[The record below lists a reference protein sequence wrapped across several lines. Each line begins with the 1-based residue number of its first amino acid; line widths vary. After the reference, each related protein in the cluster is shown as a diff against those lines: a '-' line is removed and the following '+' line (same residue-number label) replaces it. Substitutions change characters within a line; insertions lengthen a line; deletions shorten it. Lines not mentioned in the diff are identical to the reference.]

1 MRVPFGLDA
10 HGNAVWADQIPY
22 DRNGFKCGLVC
33 PDPNCGKRLKA
44 VRWSKDDPE
53 RGIHYLAHEANSRC
67 AVESN
72 PESLLHLEAKAVLQG
87 LIGHDFYLPN
97 LSLIDSVPHTSR
109 YRNAGKLE
117 FKKYGKLTVLPV
129 PGSSVLKFGPETY
142 KSFIPGTGCMTKIED
157 VKTERD
163 CGAMCPEGLIP
174 DAVALLSHADTE
186 IWVAIEFRVSHPK
199 AIEDVR
205 KYATVDFPVMEISI
219 TDDIANAGNIR
230 KSLAERITGTGH
242 ATRFA
247 GREWLY
253 SPAAKKILNLEYA
266 NKLLFDCQA
275 GDRDGMDPRRCA
287 REDLINGVIAE
298 FGSEYIMTGDAGQKN
313 RLNSAEILRF
323 ELDSVPTDGNGHI
336 TGYFHGFPLGTS
348 LEDISAAIDN
358 VGKVENGH
366 PNRIDV
372 PEEPERI
379 EPEQNVGVSNEK
391 PTVTEIEDSSIRE
404 PKSHPTQS
412 GKPVWTNLE
421 VPPDNVRLLTG
432 VSRKTDRPWYRAD
445 CTLGEESSIK
455 PGGKFKILL
464 SERQYARADAQKKAG
479 KPVSLGLKTARY
491 PDGVEIDGEMVALED
506 LAADINVRKTNPL
519 PKSPEEYRGATEQSF
534 DGNEWVNFRFFPD
547 LVDLSKSI
555 DPDTARTDYRAD
567 VTSEVAGR
575 NCSFTLHLAKWQ
587 YDKAVKDQNQNSPI
601 HIGMKLKY
609 IKGGVI
615 PVVCSRGDDKSMAGM
630 PFTSCSSLVAEFSI
644 LGTNTLVVWYYAIR
658 EKGG

>member
-1 MRVPFGLDA
+1 M
-10 HGNAVWADQIPY
+10 WQE
-22 DRNGFKCGLVC
+22 K
-33 PDPNCGKRLKA
+33 
-44 VRWSKDDPE
+44 
-53 RGIHYLAHEANSRC
+53 
-67 AVESN
+67 
-72 PESLLHLEAKAVLQG
+72 LQ
-87 LIGHDFYLPN
+87 
-97 LSLIDSVPHTSR
+97 
-109 YRNAGKLE
+109 
-117 FKKYGKLTVLPV
+117 
-129 PGSSVLKFGPETY
+129 
-142 KSFIPGTGCMTKIED
+142 
-157 VKTERD
+157 
-163 CGAMCPEGLIP
+163 
-174 DAVALLSHADTE
+174 DAVA
-186 IWVAIEFRVSHPK
+186 SHPWLEPHQDIK
-199 AIEDVR
+199 RKPQAPGMQLVDWYGFTVPKTEKKMFLKQSARREDLLVVGEVDNIHSFFDDYETEWKSNILFDDLDEALCYCEDVR
-205 KYATVDFPVMEISI
+205 SGFIS
-219 TDDIANAGNIR
+219 DIQLHSSFIMYKVPGFKAMPG
-230 KSLAERITGTGH
+230 GG
-242 ATRFA
+242 FA
-247 GREWLY
+247 GWSDLFN
-253 SPAAKKILNLEYA
+253 AAHGNLEYA

-275 GDRDGMDPRRCA
+275 GDRDGMDPRQCA
-287 REDLINGVIAE
+287 KEDLINGVIVE

-379 EPEQNVGVSNEK
+379 EVEQNAGVSKEK
-391 PTVTEIEDSSIRE
+391 PPIAEMEDTSIRE
-404 PKSHPTQS
+404 PKSHPTQPK
-412 GKPVWTNLE
+412 KPVWTNLE
-421 VPPDNVRLLTG
+421 VPPDSVILLTG

-506 LAADINVRKTNPL
+506 LAADINVRKPDPL

-534 DGNEWVNFRFFPD
+534 NGNEWVNFHFFPD

-567 VTSEVAGR
+567 VTSEIAGR

-615 PVVCSRGDDKSMAGM
+615 PVQFEGEQFTHNYSPKKLEESLPKAQKARSVSGCRQGKGNRVSSYQDRSYRFKTEEVCERGLPGAHESR
-630 PFTSCSSLVAEFSI
+630 
-644 LGTNTLVVWYYAIR
+644 N
-658 EKGG
+658 

>member
-1 MRVPFGLDA
+1 MWQEKLQDTAASHPWLE
-10 HGNAVWADQIPY
+10 P
-22 DRNGFKCGLVC
+22 
-33 PDPNCGKRLKA
+33 
-44 VRWSKDDPE
+44 
-53 RGIHYLAHEANSRC
+53 HEAIKRKTQAPGMQLVDWYGFTVPKTKKEMFLKQSARREDLLVVGEVDNIHSFFSDYETEWR
-67 AVESN
+67 SN
-72 PESLLHLEAKAVLQG
+72 ILFDDLDEAL
-87 LIGHDFYLPN
+87 
-97 LSLIDSVPHTSR
+97 R
-109 YRNAGKLE
+109 Y
-117 FKKYGKLTVLPV
+117 
-129 PGSSVLKFGPETY
+129 
-142 KSFIPGTGCMTKIED
+142 C
-157 VKTERD
+157 
-163 CGAMCPEGLIP
+163 
-174 DAVALLSHADTE
+174 
-186 IWVAIEFRVSHPK
+186 
-199 AIEDVR
+199 EDVR
-205 KYATVDFPVMEISI
+205 SGFIS
-219 TDDIANAGNIR
+219 DIQ
-230 KSLAERITGTGH
+230 LH
-242 ATRFA
+242 
-247 GREWLY
+247 
-253 SPAAKKILNLEYA
+253 
-266 NKLLFDCQA
+266 
-275 GDRDGMDPRRCA
+275 
-287 REDLINGVIAE
+287 LINGVIAE

-404 PKSHPTQS
+404 PKSHPTQPK
-412 GKPVWTNLE
+412 KPVWTNLE
-421 VPPDNVRLLTG
+421 VAPDSVILLTG
-432 VSRKTDRPWYRAD
+432 VSRKTARSWYRAD

-464 SERQYARADAQKKAG
+464 SERQYARADAQQKAG

-506 LAADINVRKTNPL
+506 LAADINVRKTDPL
-519 PKSPEEYRGATEQSF
+519 PKSPEEYRGAAEQSF
-534 DGNEWVNFRFFPD
+534 NGNEWVNFHFFPD
-547 LVDLSKSI
+547 LVDLSKFI

-567 VTSEVAGR
+567 VTSEIAGR

-615 PVVCSRGDDKSMAGM
+615 PVQFEGEQFTHNYSPKKLEESLPKVQKARSVSGCRQGKGNRISSYQDRSYRFKTKEVYERGLPGTHESR
-630 PFTSCSSLVAEFSI
+630 
-644 LGTNTLVVWYYAIR
+644 N
-658 EKGG
+658 

>member
-1 MRVPFGLDA
+1 MWKEKLQDTAASHPWLE
-10 HGNAVWADQIPY
+10 P
-22 DRNGFKCGLVC
+22 
-33 PDPNCGKRLKA
+33 
-44 VRWSKDDPE
+44 
-53 RGIHYLAHEANSRC
+53 HEAIKRKTQAPGMQLVDWYGFTVPKTKKEMFLKQSARREDLLVVGEVDNIHSFFSDYETEWR
-67 AVESN
+67 SN
-72 PESLLHLEAKAVLQG
+72 ILFDDLDEAL
-87 LIGHDFYLPN
+87 
-97 LSLIDSVPHTSR
+97 R
-109 YRNAGKLE
+109 Y
-117 FKKYGKLTVLPV
+117 
-129 PGSSVLKFGPETY
+129 
-142 KSFIPGTGCMTKIED
+142 C
-157 VKTERD
+157 
-163 CGAMCPEGLIP
+163 
-174 DAVALLSHADTE
+174 
-186 IWVAIEFRVSHPK
+186 
-199 AIEDVR
+199 EDVR
-205 KYATVDFPVMEISI
+205 SGFIS
-219 TDDIANAGNIR
+219 DIQLHSSFIMYKEPGFKAMPG
-230 KSLAERITGTGH
+230 GG
-242 ATRFA
+242 FA
-247 GREWLY
+247 GWSDLFY
-253 SPAAKKILNLEYA
+253 AAHGNLEYA

-298 FGSEYIMTGDAGQKN
+298 FGSEYIMTGGAGQKN

-445 CTLGEESSIK
+445 YALGEESSIK

-615 PVVCSRGDDKSMAGM
+615 PVQFEGEQFTHNYSPKKLEESLPKVQKARSVSGCRQGKGNRVSSYQDRSYRFKTEEAYERGLPGTHESR
-630 PFTSCSSLVAEFSI
+630 
-644 LGTNTLVVWYYAIR
+644 N
-658 EKGG
+658 

>member
-1 MRVPFGLDA
+1 MWQEKLQDTAASHPWLE
-10 HGNAVWADQIPY
+10 P
-22 DRNGFKCGLVC
+22 
-33 PDPNCGKRLKA
+33 
-44 VRWSKDDPE
+44 
-53 RGIHYLAHEANSRC
+53 HEAIKRKTQAPGMQLVDWYGFTVPKTKKEMFLKQFARREDLLVVGEVDNIHSFFSDYETEWR
-67 AVESN
+67 SN
-72 PESLLHLEAKAVLQG
+72 ILFDDLDEAL
-87 LIGHDFYLPN
+87 
-97 LSLIDSVPHTSR
+97 R
-109 YRNAGKLE
+109 Y
-117 FKKYGKLTVLPV
+117 
-129 PGSSVLKFGPETY
+129 
-142 KSFIPGTGCMTKIED
+142 C
-157 VKTERD
+157 
-163 CGAMCPEGLIP
+163 
-174 DAVALLSHADTE
+174 
-186 IWVAIEFRVSHPK
+186 
-199 AIEDVR
+199 EDVR
-205 KYATVDFPVMEISI
+205 SGFIS
-219 TDDIANAGNIR
+219 DIQLHSSFIMYKEPGFKAMPG
-230 KSLAERITGTGH
+230 GG
-242 ATRFA
+242 FA
-247 GREWLY
+247 GWSDLFY
-253 SPAAKKILNLEYA
+253 AAHGNLEYA

-379 EPEQNVGVSNEK
+379 ETEQNVGVSKEK

-412 GKPVWTNLE
+412 GKPVWMNLE

-464 SERQYARADAQKKAG
+464 GERQYARADAQKKAG
-479 KPVSLGLKTARY
+479 KPVSLGLKTDRY
-491 PDGVEIDGEMVALED
+491 PDGVEIDGEMVAIED
-506 LAADINVRKTNPL
+506 LVADINVRKTDSGKTDPL
-519 PKSPEEYRGATEQSF
+519 PKSPEECRDTTEQPF
-534 DGNEWVNFRFFPD
+534 NGDEWVNFRFLPD
-547 LVDLSKSI
+547 LVALSKSI

-567 VTSEVAGR
+567 VTSEIAGR

-587 YDKAVKDQNQNSPI
+587 YDKAVKAQNQTSPI
-601 HIGMKLKY
+601 HVGMKLKY

-615 PVVCSRGDDKSMAGM
+615 PVQFEGEQFSHNYPPKKLEESLPKVQEARSVSGCRQGKGNRVSSYQARSYRSKMEETCDRELPVAYDSRS
-630 PFTSCSSLVAEFSI
+630 
-644 LGTNTLVVWYYAIR
+644 
-658 EKGG
+658 

>member
-1 MRVPFGLDA
+1 MGQKDGSQMRVPFGLDE

-53 RGIHYLAHEANSRC
+53 KGIHYLAHEANSRC

-199 AIEDVR
+199 TIEDVR

-219 TDDIANAGNIR
+219 TDDIANAEDTR

-253 SPAAKKILNLEYA
+253 SPAAKKILKRSWHIE
-266 NKLLFDCQA
+266 
-275 GDRDGMDPRRCA
+275 
-287 REDLINGVIAE
+287 AE
-298 FGSEYIMTGDAGQKN
+298 P
-313 RLNSAEILRF
+313 SAKPLR
-323 ELDSVPTDGNGHI
+323 H
-336 TGYFHGFPLGTS
+336 
-348 LEDISAAIDN
+348 
-358 VGKVENGH
+358 
-366 PNRIDV
+366 
-372 PEEPERI
+372 
-379 EPEQNVGVSNEK
+379 
-391 PTVTEIEDSSIRE
+391 
-404 PKSHPTQS
+404 
-412 GKPVWTNLE
+412 
-421 VPPDNVRLLTG
+421 
-432 VSRKTDRPWYRAD
+432 
-445 CTLGEESSIK
+445 
-455 PGGKFKILL
+455 
-464 SERQYARADAQKKAG
+464 
-479 KPVSLGLKTARY
+479 
-491 PDGVEIDGEMVALED
+491 
-506 LAADINVRKTNPL
+506 
-519 PKSPEEYRGATEQSF
+519 
-534 DGNEWVNFRFFPD
+534 
-547 LVDLSKSI
+547 
-555 DPDTARTDYRAD
+555 
-567 VTSEVAGR
+567 
-575 NCSFTLHLAKWQ
+575 
-587 YDKAVKDQNQNSPI
+587 
-601 HIGMKLKY
+601 
-609 IKGGVI
+609 
-615 PVVCSRGDDKSMAGM
+615 
-630 PFTSCSSLVAEFSI
+630 
-644 LGTNTLVVWYYAIR
+644 
-658 EKGG
+658 

>member
-1 MRVPFGLDA
+1 MWQEKLQDTAASHPWLE
-10 HGNAVWADQIPY
+10 P
-22 DRNGFKCGLVC
+22 
-33 PDPNCGKRLKA
+33 
-44 VRWSKDDPE
+44 
-53 RGIHYLAHEANSRC
+53 HEAIKRKTQAPGMQLVDWYGFTVPKTKKEMFLKQSARREDLLVVGEVDNIHSFFSDYETEWR
-67 AVESN
+67 SN
-72 PESLLHLEAKAVLQG
+72 ILFDDLDEAL
-87 LIGHDFYLPN
+87 
-97 LSLIDSVPHTSR
+97 R
-109 YRNAGKLE
+109 Y
-117 FKKYGKLTVLPV
+117 
-129 PGSSVLKFGPETY
+129 
-142 KSFIPGTGCMTKIED
+142 C
-157 VKTERD
+157 
-163 CGAMCPEGLIP
+163 
-174 DAVALLSHADTE
+174 
-186 IWVAIEFRVSHPK
+186 
-199 AIEDVR
+199 EDVR
-205 KYATVDFPVMEISI
+205 SGFIS
-219 TDDIANAGNIR
+219 DIQLHSSFIMYKEPGFKAMPG
-230 KSLAERITGTGH
+230 GG
-242 ATRFA
+242 FA
-247 GREWLY
+247 GWSDLFY
-253 SPAAKKILNLEYA
+253 AAHGNLEYA

-313 RLNSAEILRF
+313 HQNSAEILRF

-464 SERQYARADAQKKAG
+464 GERQYARADAQKKAG
-479 KPVSLGLKTARY
+479 KPVSLGLKTDRY

-506 LAADINVRKTNPL
+506 LAADIDVRRTDSRKTDP
-519 PKSPEEYRGATEQSF
+519 PSKSPEEYRGITEQSF
-534 DGNEWVNFRFFPD
+534 NGDEWVNFHFFPD

-567 VTSEVAGR
+567 VTSEIAGR

-615 PVVCSRGDDKSMAGM
+615 PVQFEGEQFTHNYSPKKLEESLPKAQKARSVSGCRQGKGNRVSSYQDRSYRFQTEEAYERGLPGAHESR
-630 PFTSCSSLVAEFSI
+630 
-644 LGTNTLVVWYYAIR
+644 N
-658 EKGG
+658 

>member
-1 MRVPFGLDA
+1 MWQEKLQDAVTSHPWLEPHQDIKRKPQAPGMQLVDWYGFTVP
-10 HGNAVWADQIPY
+10 
-22 DRNGFKCGLVC
+22 
-33 PDPNCGKRLKA
+33 
-44 VRWSKDDPE
+44 
-53 RGIHYLAHEANSRC
+53 
-67 AVESN
+67 
-72 PESLLHLEAKAVLQG
+72 
-87 LIGHDFYLPN
+87 
-97 LSLIDSVPHTSR
+97 
-109 YRNAGKLE
+109 
-117 FKKYGKLTVLPV
+117 
-129 PGSSVLKFGPETY
+129 
-142 KSFIPGTGCMTKIED
+142 
-157 VKTERD
+157 KTEKKMFLKQSARRED
-163 CGAMCPEGLIP
+163 LLVVGEVDNIHSFFSDYETEWRSNILF
-174 DAVALLSHADTE
+174 DDLDEAL
-186 IWVAIEFRVSHPK
+186 RYC
-199 AIEDVR
+199 EDVR
-205 KYATVDFPVMEISI
+205 SGFIS
-219 TDDIANAGNIR
+219 DIQLHSSFIMYKEPGFKAMPG
-230 KSLAERITGTGH
+230 GG
-242 ATRFA
+242 FA
-247 GREWLY
+247 GWSDLFY
-253 SPAAKKILNLEYA
+253 AAHGNLEYA

-313 RLNSAEILRF
+313 RQNSAEILRF

-379 EPEQNVGVSNEK
+379 EVEQNAGVSKEK
-391 PTVTEIEDSSIRE
+391 APVSEIEDSFIRE
-404 PKSHPTQS
+404 PKSHPTQPK
-412 GKPVWTNLE
+412 KPVWTNLE
-421 VPPDNVRLLTG
+421 VAPDSVILLTG

-506 LAADINVRKTNPL
+506 LAADINVRKTDPL

-534 DGNEWVNFRFFPD
+534 NGNEWVNFHFFPD

-567 VTSEVAGR
+567 VTSEIAGR

-615 PVVCSRGDDKSMAGM
+615 PVQFEGEQSTHNYSPKKLEESLPKAQKARSVSGCRQGKGNRVSSYQDRSYRFQTEEAYERGLPGAPGAHESR
-630 PFTSCSSLVAEFSI
+630 
-644 LGTNTLVVWYYAIR
+644 N
-658 EKGG
+658 

>member
-1 MRVPFGLDA
+1 MWKEKLQDTAASHPWLE
-10 HGNAVWADQIPY
+10 P
-22 DRNGFKCGLVC
+22 
-33 PDPNCGKRLKA
+33 
-44 VRWSKDDPE
+44 
-53 RGIHYLAHEANSRC
+53 HEAIKRKTQAPGMQLVDWYGFTVPKTKKEMFLKQSARREDLLVVGEVDNIHSFFSDYETEWR
-67 AVESN
+67 SN
-72 PESLLHLEAKAVLQG
+72 ILFDDLDEAL
-87 LIGHDFYLPN
+87 
-97 LSLIDSVPHTSR
+97 R
-109 YRNAGKLE
+109 Y
-117 FKKYGKLTVLPV
+117 
-129 PGSSVLKFGPETY
+129 
-142 KSFIPGTGCMTKIED
+142 C
-157 VKTERD
+157 
-163 CGAMCPEGLIP
+163 
-174 DAVALLSHADTE
+174 
-186 IWVAIEFRVSHPK
+186 
-199 AIEDVR
+199 EDVR
-205 KYATVDFPVMEISI
+205 SGFIS
-219 TDDIANAGNIR
+219 DIQLHSSFIMYKEPGFKAMPG
-230 KSLAERITGTGH
+230 GG
-242 ATRFA
+242 FA
-247 GREWLY
+247 GWSDLFY
-253 SPAAKKILNLEYA
+253 AAHGNLEYA

-275 GDRDGMDPRRCA
+275 GDRDGMDPRQCA

-587 YDKAVKDQNQNSPI
+587 YDKAVKDQNQNSHI

-615 PVVCSRGDDKSMAGM
+615 PVQFEGEQSTHNYSPKKLEESLPKVQKARSVSGCRQGKGNRVSSYQDRSYRFKTKEAYEHGLPGAHESR
-630 PFTSCSSLVAEFSI
+630 
-644 LGTNTLVVWYYAIR
+644 N
-658 EKGG
+658 

>member
-1 MRVPFGLDA
+1 MWQEKLQDAVTSHPWLEPHQDIKRKPQAPGMQLVDWYGFTVP
-10 HGNAVWADQIPY
+10 
-22 DRNGFKCGLVC
+22 
-33 PDPNCGKRLKA
+33 
-44 VRWSKDDPE
+44 
-53 RGIHYLAHEANSRC
+53 
-67 AVESN
+67 
-72 PESLLHLEAKAVLQG
+72 
-87 LIGHDFYLPN
+87 
-97 LSLIDSVPHTSR
+97 
-109 YRNAGKLE
+109 
-117 FKKYGKLTVLPV
+117 
-129 PGSSVLKFGPETY
+129 
-142 KSFIPGTGCMTKIED
+142 
-157 VKTERD
+157 KTEKKMFLKQSARRED
-163 CGAMCPEGLIP
+163 
-174 DAVALLSHADTE
+174 LLVVGEVDNIHSFFDDYETE
-186 IWVAIEFRVSHPK
+186 WRSNILFDDLDETLRYC
-199 AIEDVR
+199 EDVR
-205 KYATVDFPVMEISI
+205 SGFIS
-219 TDDIANAGNIR
+219 DIQLHSSFIMYKEPGFKAMPG
-230 KSLAERITGTGH
+230 GG
-242 ATRFA
+242 FA
-247 GREWLY
+247 GWSDLFY
-253 SPAAKKILNLEYA
+253 AAHGNLEYA

-366 PNRIDV
+366 LNRIDV

-379 EPEQNVGVSNEK
+379 EVEQNAGVSKEK
-391 PTVTEIEDSSIRE
+391 PPIAEMEDTSIRE
-404 PKSHPTQS
+404 PKSHPTQPK
-412 GKPVWTNLE
+412 KPVWTNLE
-421 VPPDNVRLLTG
+421 VPPDSVILLTG

-464 SERQYARADAQKKAG
+464 SERQYARADAQQKAG

-506 LAADINVRKTNPL
+506 LAADINVRKTDPL

-534 DGNEWVNFRFFPD
+534 NGDEWVNFHFFPD

-567 VTSEVAGR
+567 VTSEIAGR

-587 YDKAVKDQNQNSPI
+587 YDKAVKAQNQSSPI

-615 PVVCSRGDDKSMAGM
+615 PVQFEGEQFTHNYSPKKLEESLPKVQKARSVSGCRQGKGNRVSSYQDRFYRFQTEEAYERGLPGAHESR
-630 PFTSCSSLVAEFSI
+630 
-644 LGTNTLVVWYYAIR
+644 N
-658 EKGG
+658 

>member
-1 MRVPFGLDA
+1 MWQEKLQDTAASHPWLE
-10 HGNAVWADQIPY
+10 P
-22 DRNGFKCGLVC
+22 
-33 PDPNCGKRLKA
+33 
-44 VRWSKDDPE
+44 
-53 RGIHYLAHEANSRC
+53 HEAIKRKTQAPGMQLVDWYGFTVPKTKKEMFLKQSARREDLLVVGEVDNIHSFFSDYETEWR
-67 AVESN
+67 SN
-72 PESLLHLEAKAVLQG
+72 ILFDDLDEAL
-87 LIGHDFYLPN
+87 
-97 LSLIDSVPHTSR
+97 R
-109 YRNAGKLE
+109 Y
-117 FKKYGKLTVLPV
+117 
-129 PGSSVLKFGPETY
+129 
-142 KSFIPGTGCMTKIED
+142 C
-157 VKTERD
+157 
-163 CGAMCPEGLIP
+163 
-174 DAVALLSHADTE
+174 
-186 IWVAIEFRVSHPK
+186 
-199 AIEDVR
+199 EDVR
-205 KYATVDFPVMEISI
+205 SGFIS
-219 TDDIANAGNIR
+219 DIQLHSSFIMYKEPGFKAMPG
-230 KSLAERITGTGH
+230 GG
-242 ATRFA
+242 FA
-247 GREWLY
+247 GWSDLFY
-253 SPAAKKILNLEYA
+253 AAHGNLEYA

-275 GDRDGMDPRRCA
+275 GNRDGMDPRRCA

-313 RLNSAEILRF
+313 RQNSAEILRF

-348 LEDISAAIDN
+348 LEDIRAAIDN

-379 EPEQNVGVSNEK
+379 EVEQNAGVSKEK
-391 PTVTEIEDSSIRE
+391 APVSEIEDSFIRE
-404 PKSHPTQS
+404 PKSHPTQPK
-412 GKPVWTNLE
+412 KPVWTNLE
-421 VPPDNVRLLTG
+421 VAPDSVILLTG

-455 PGGKFKILL
+455 PGGKFKIML

-506 LAADINVRKTNPL
+506 LAADINVRKTDPL
-519 PKSPEEYRGATEQSF
+519 PKSSEEYRGATEQSF
-534 DGNEWVNFRFFPD
+534 NGNEWVNFHFFPD

-567 VTSEVAGR
+567 VTSEIAGR

-615 PVVCSRGDDKSMAGM
+615 PVQFEGEQSTHNYSPKKLEESLPKAQKARSVSGCRQGKGNRVSSYQDRSYRFQTEEAYERGLPGAHESR
-630 PFTSCSSLVAEFSI
+630 
-644 LGTNTLVVWYYAIR
+644 N
-658 EKGG
+658 